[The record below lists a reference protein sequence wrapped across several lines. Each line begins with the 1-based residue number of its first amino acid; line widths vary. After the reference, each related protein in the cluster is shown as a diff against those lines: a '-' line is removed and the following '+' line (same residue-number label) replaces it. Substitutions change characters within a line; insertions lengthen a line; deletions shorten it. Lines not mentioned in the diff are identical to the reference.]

1 MESIVRDVRHSL
13 RLMRRSPGFAAVAIA
28 TLALGISA
36 NSAMFAFVNTVLFKP
51 LPYPEA
57 DRLVRIVGDVPAG
70 DGGAARRG
78 LIGMPL
84 AHLWN
89 VREGSR
95 TLSHVGVY
103 VNTASTL
110 SRSGAPM
117 RTEVTRLSPAA
128 LRMIG
133 ARPVLGRVFY
143 DEEEAASSAVVVIS
157 YGLWQRALGG
167 RADALGQTLLLDGRA
182 QQIVGV
188 MGEDFQFPDSR
199 TQVWMPYVL
208 DTVGL
213 RATVAPIARLA
224 DGASPEAATEELR
237 GMMPRLLGGDPAAA
251 R

>member
-84 AHLWN
+84 AHLRN

-133 ARPVLGRVFY
+133 ARPVLC
-143 DEEEAASSAVVVIS
+143 
-157 YGLWQRALGG
+157 W
-167 RADALGQTLLLDGRA
+167 
-182 QQIVGV
+182 
-188 MGEDFQFPDSR
+188 
-199 TQVWMPYVL
+199 
-208 DTVGL
+208 
-213 RATVAPIARLA
+213 
-224 DGASPEAATEELR
+224 
-237 GMMPRLLGGDPAAA
+237 
-251 R
+251 